1 MPAIF
6 SMKWPFH
13 EITAKCFDLKNELW
27 LFRGF
32 QHLRKNTKF
41 KLRGIQKCND
51 RASHLNGQW
60 TDERREKKRGRG
72 GHGQRRERGSAKRRA
87 QCLGAGAVPR
97 PSNPHVGGEANPS
110 CLWGGF
116 PFLGGN
122 LGFWNAYFCLKPG
135 AASTIGVTCSAHRD
149 QGGTG

>member
-72 GHGQRRERGSAKRRA
+72 GHGQRRERERWLNRM
-87 QCLGAGAVPR
+87 
-97 PSNPHVGGEANPS
+97 
-110 CLWGGF
+110 
-116 PFLGGN
+116 
-122 LGFWNAYFCLKPG
+122 
-135 AASTIGVTCSAHRD
+135 RD
-149 QGGTG
+149 KKIDRLRERYT